1 MGIPVE
7 IIETGIDWA
16 AWVQAIGSIIAI
28 LVSVGLAVYVHHL
41 SEKAHLRRE
50 GAAAAGRYA
59 ASRGAIVYVQR
70 TLARI
75 RQEITAANGDPK
87 NFKTFFPKQWLL
99 DATRVLTHY
108 QNREHDY
115 PDLVVGLYNADN
127 HLDILMKTLS
137 VHSGGSESFRQC
149 EGWLKH
155 AEDNIETVLGRLDTT
170 DM

>member
-7 IIETGIDWA
+7 IIKNGVDWA
-16 AWVQAIGSIIAI
+16 AWVQAVGSIIAI
-28 LVSVGLAVYVHHL
+28 LVSVGLALYVHHL
-41 SEKAHLRRE
+41 SEKAHLNRE
-50 GAAAAGRYA
+50 AAAAAARYA

-75 RQEITAANGDPK
+75 RQEIADANGDSK
-87 NFKTFFPKQWLL
+87 AFKSFFPKQWLV
-99 DATRVLTHY
+99 DAMRVLAHY

-115 PDLVVGLYNADN
+115 PDLVVALYNADN

-137 VHSGGSESFRQC
+137 VHSGGTTSFEQC
-149 EGWLKH
+149 SGWLKH
-155 AEDNIETVLGRLDTT
+155 AEENIENVLGRLDNT